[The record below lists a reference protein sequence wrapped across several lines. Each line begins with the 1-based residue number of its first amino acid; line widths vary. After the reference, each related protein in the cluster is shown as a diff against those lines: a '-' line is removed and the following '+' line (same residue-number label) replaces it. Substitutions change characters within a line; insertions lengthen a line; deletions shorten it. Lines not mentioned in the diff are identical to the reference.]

1 MMKVEEDGAR
11 RALQF
16 MGTVDDLSLSANPEL
31 DIPDCPV
38 VIACPCPAV
47 IDDPRR
53 YFSVAVFLVVSCRLG
68 RACRL
73 DRTCRRFRDLSIAQR
88 FISPCCASCPDGRS
102 HRATSKMRTNKSRPH
117 PRMSD
122 AVRTFFGAA
131 TRRSPSAFDQ
141 VTRAFP
147 PCNEFT

>member
-1 MMKVEEDGAR
+1 MPRGETGHRRKGASRVHQRRGGAMPRVSMMKVEEDGAR

-68 RACRL
+68 RNCRL
-73 DRTCRRFRDLSIAQR
+73 GRACRRFRDLSISQRMISQR
-88 FISPCCASCPDGRS
+88 FAAISLRPPVLRRLSGRS
-102 HRATSKMRTNKSRPH
+102 FPSRDEQ
-117 PRMSD
+117 D
-122 AVRTFFGAA
+122 A
-131 TRRSPSAFDQ
+131 DK
-141 VTRAFP
+141 
-147 PCNEFT
+147 

>member
-1 MMKVEEDGAR
+1 
-11 RALQF
+11 
-16 MGTVDDLSLSANPEL
+16 LSRSLCGL
-31 DIPDCPV
+31 
-38 VIACPCPAV
+38 
-47 IDDPRR
+47 
-53 YFSVAVFLVVSCRLG
+53 
-68 RACRL
+68 
-73 DRTCRRFRDLSIAQR
+73 
-88 FISPCCASCPDGRS
+88 PCCAGCPDGRS

>member
-53 YFSVAVFLVVSCRLG
+53 YFSVAVFLVVSCR
-68 RACRL
+68 
-73 DRTCRRFRDLSIAQR
+73 RFRDLSISQR
-88 FISPCCASCPDGRS
+88 FISPCCAGCPDGRS